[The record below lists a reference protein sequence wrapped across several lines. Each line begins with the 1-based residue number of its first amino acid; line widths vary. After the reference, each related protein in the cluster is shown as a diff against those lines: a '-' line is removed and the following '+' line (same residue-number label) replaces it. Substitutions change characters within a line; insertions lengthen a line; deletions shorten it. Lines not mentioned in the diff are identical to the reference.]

1 MIMINWI
8 NLLKATGIV
17 CVMFATPLILKIL
30 IEFLGVKVFLLS
42 FTPILFVVAV
52 YVLYKAINL
61 LL

>member
-1 MIMINWI
+1 MNWI
-8 NLLKATGIV
+8 NLLKATGIA
-17 CVMFATPLILKIL
+17 CAAFAAPLILRVL

-61 LL
+61 

>member
-1 MIMINWI
+1 MNWI
-8 NLLKATGIV
+8 NLLKATGIT
-17 CVMFATPLILKIL
+17 CAIFAAPLILRVL

-61 LL
+61 

>member
-1 MIMINWI
+1 MNWI

-17 CVMFATPLILKIL
+17 CAIFAAPLIIGVL
-30 IEFLGVKVFLLS
+30 IEFLGDKVFLLS

-61 LL
+61 